1 MSATE
6 FIKPHYRKKR
16 SKLQV
21 ALLSPILAILF
32 IFGWSLYCIGQ
43 TNQPKTRQSKKPIN
57 KTSKDQNEVELVV
70 IPKQEQIIAN

>member
-6 FIKPHYRKKR
+6 FIKPLYRKKR
-16 SKLQV
+16 SKLHV
-21 ALLSPILAILF
+21 ALLAPILAILF

-43 TNQPKTRQSKKPIN
+43 AKQPKKRQSQKPIN

-70 IPKQEQIIAN
+70 IPKQEQIISN

>member
-6 FIKPHYRKKR
+6 FIKPLYRKKR
-16 SKLQV
+16 SKLHV
-21 ALLSPILAILF
+21 ALLAPILAILF

-43 TNQPKTRQSKKPIN
+43 TNHPKIKQPKRLIN
-57 KTSKDQNEVELVV
+57 KTPADQNEIELVV